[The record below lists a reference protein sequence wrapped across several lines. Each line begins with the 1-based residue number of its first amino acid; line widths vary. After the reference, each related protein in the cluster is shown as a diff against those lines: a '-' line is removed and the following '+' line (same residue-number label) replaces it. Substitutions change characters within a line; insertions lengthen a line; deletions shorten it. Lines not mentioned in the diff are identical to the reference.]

1 MIHPSFEAVARSL
14 RPCIITPRGIA
25 LAPSHADRREDS
37 RRLASLLAKRHLRVG
52 PELLPSVD
60 RAISIACRNLRL
72 DRGNVH
78 AYVSPDVGRNAQCH
92 AGHDKPVLIFG
103 SELIA
108 LLNEAE
114 LTSVVG
120 HELGHFLLPELNVG
134 SEDESLEARI
144 LSRYAELTMDRIGL
158 VACRDR
164 MAALGAELKIHSGLG
179 PPHLRIDI
187 AAAQHETREILSKEV
202 DRNHW
207 RDAAYSTHP
216 PMPLRIRALEQFAL
230 SDAYNSLTGGAG
242 GTKIAQINHYIQEE
256 LEGSI
261 DHQSHDEVKKH
272 VLMFKAWLFCLCR
285 IEGRPVELTLL
296 NAAGPATD
304 HAQLEQAWNSL
315 QHFGAHDKRKHATL
329 RLRNSFAKALET
341 SPAMTESTLSCI
353 ADCDNF
359 IKDLLTNLFKDER
372 D

>member
-1 MIHPSFEAVARSL
+1 MSHPSFESASRAL
-14 RPCIITPRGIA
+14 RQCIITPRGVTR
-25 LAPSHADRREDS
+25 PSGKADRGEDS
-37 RRLASLLAKRHLRVG
+37 RRIASFLAKRHLRVS
-52 PELLPSVD
+52 PELLPSVE
-60 RAISIACRNLRL
+60 RAIVTACKNLKLERSL
-72 DRGNVH
+72 IH
-78 AYVSPDVGRNAQCH
+78 AYVSPEVGRNAQCH

-103 SELIA
+103 SELVA
-108 LLNEAE
+108 LLTEPE

-120 HELGHFLLPELNVG
+120 HELGHFLLPELNVSG
-134 SEDESLEARI
+134 DDESLEARI

-187 AAAQHETREILSKEV
+187 AAAQHETREILSSES
-202 DRNHW
+202 DRTHW
-207 RDAAYSTHP
+207 REAAYSTHP

-230 SDAYNSLTGGAG
+230 SDAYISLTGGTG

-261 DHQSHDEVKKH
+261 DHHSHDEVKKH
-272 VLMFKAWLFCLCR
+272 VLMFKAWLFCLCK
-285 IEGRPVELTLL
+285 IEGRLIELTLL

-329 RLRNSFAKALET
+329 RLKNSVAKAHET
-341 SPAMTESTLSCI
+341 SPAMIESTLSCI

-359 IKDLLTNLFKDER
+359 IKDLLKNLFKDER